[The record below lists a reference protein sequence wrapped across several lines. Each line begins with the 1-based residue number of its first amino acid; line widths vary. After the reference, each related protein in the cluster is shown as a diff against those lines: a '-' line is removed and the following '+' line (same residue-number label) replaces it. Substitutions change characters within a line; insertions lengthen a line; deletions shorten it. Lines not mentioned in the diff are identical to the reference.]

1 MVRFSFVRDCGS
13 IPHGDSTVSTFLTS
27 RYISFLVSIFKKLVI
42 LFSSYD
48 IVFRYIKVN
57 FFKQRFFLVVGL
69 KYLIMVVS
77 NVLKSGV
84 SGSVFIISYSLK
96 QTFSA
101 SIKALQN
108 L

>member
-1 MVRFSFVRDCGS
+1 MTLSFDIS
-13 IPHGDSTVSTFLTS
+13 KSTSLN
-27 RYISFLVSIFKKLVI
+27 K
-42 LFSSYD
+42 D
-48 IVFRYIKVN
+48 
-57 FFKQRFFLVVGL
+57 FFLVVGL